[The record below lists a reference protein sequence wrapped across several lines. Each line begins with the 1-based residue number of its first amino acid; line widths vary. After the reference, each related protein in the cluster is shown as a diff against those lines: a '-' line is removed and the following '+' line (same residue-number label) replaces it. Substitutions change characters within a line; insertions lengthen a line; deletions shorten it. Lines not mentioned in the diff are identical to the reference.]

1 MKLEV
6 LLNKIHEDISYL
18 NSQGK
23 QVNKIKVN
31 SEIFENMTKL
41 MDIEVSKDVA
51 TVFGIIIEADE
62 NIEKYAFILDEVT

>member
-41 MDIEVSKDVA
+41 IDIEVSKDVA

-62 NIEKYAFILDEVT
+62 SIEKYAFILD

>member
-31 SEIFENMTKL
+31 SEIFANITKL
-41 MDIEVSKDVA
+41 IDIEVSKDVA

-62 NIEKYAFILDEVT
+62 SIEKYAFILDEVT

>member
-41 MDIEVSKDVA
+41 IDIEVSKDVA

-62 NIEKYAFILDEVT
+62 SIEKYAFILDEVT